1 MFLIFEFLS
10 CFILCQLLL
19 CLHKGACYRRSL
31 EMGGHSSNVGPG
43 RPTAEAGVGA
53 LQDSMQEALEM
64 VKHSVPAEPP
74 SQEMVLDNDKESGSA
89 K

>member
-1 MFLIFEFLS
+1 
-10 CFILCQLLL
+10 
-19 CLHKGACYRRSL
+19 
-31 EMGGHSSNVGPG
+31 MGGHSSNVGPG
-43 RPTAEAGVGA
+43 RPTVETGVGA

-74 SQEMVLDNDKESGSA
+74 SQEMVLDDDKASRST

>member
-1 MFLIFEFLS
+1 MFEFLS
-10 CFILCQLLL
+10 HFILHFF
-19 CLHKGACYRRSL
+19 LHENAGACYRRSL

-43 RPTAEAGVGA
+43 RPTVEAGMGA

-74 SQEMVLDNDKESGSA
+74 SQEMVLDNDKENGSA

>member
-1 MFLIFEFLS
+1 MNSYHVSSCPIKFFLHENV
-10 CFILCQLLL
+10 
-19 CLHKGACYRRSL
+19 GACYRRSL

-43 RPTAEAGVGA
+43 RPTVESGGRA

-74 SQEMVLDNDKESGSA
+74 SQEMVLDNEKASEST